1 MRSLEDPVPTRTL
14 LKEPLR
20 TGGTLEDVGWGN
32 TQHLHYLTHL
42 VKLEEGREGG
52 REEGMVYCVDDQV
65 DMLQWVIQSN
75 TNRSELEEVSRV
87 V

>member
-42 VKLEEGREGG
+42 VKLEGEREGRRGKG
-52 REEGMVYCVDDQV
+52 RERGGNSIDDQV
-65 DMLQWVIQSN
+65 NMLQWV
-75 TNRSELEEVSRV
+75 TPK
-87 V
+87 